1 MVGRFIEIVFMLFAV
16 GSPFWLPIVFIAY
29 AVGRRQYSL
38 KLLLAAFTAE
48 AIGIA
53 TYLPMLRVLASFFE

>member
-1 MVGRFIEIVFMLFAV
+1 MLERFIEIVFMLFAL

-29 AVGRRQYSL
+29 AVGRRQYSV
-38 KLLLAAFTAE
+38 KLLLAALTAE

-53 TYLPMLRVLASFFE
+53 ACLPMLRHLAGFFE